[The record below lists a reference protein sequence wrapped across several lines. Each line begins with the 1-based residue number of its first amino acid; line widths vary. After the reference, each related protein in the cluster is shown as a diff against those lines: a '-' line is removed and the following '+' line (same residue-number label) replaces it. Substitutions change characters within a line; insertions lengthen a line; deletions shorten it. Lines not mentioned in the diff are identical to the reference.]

1 MMEKY
6 IKCTW
11 MRGGTSKGA
20 CFLESELSTD
30 ISTQNS
36 LLSKIYGSNDPSG
49 RQIDGMGGGTSTTS
63 KAVIVSKRAG
73 ERNGVN
79 YTFAQVDVASDLVDR
94 KGNCG
99 NMSSTV
105 GPFAIDNGLVE
116 DITEPTTQVQI
127 FNTNTQKT
135 IVAHVPVKNGKVVY
149 SGDYAI
155 SGVPGTAARIQ
166 LDFLSP
172 GGAVTKKL
180 LPTGRVVDTIELAD
194 GQKIDISIVDA
205 ANPLVF
211 VRAQDLGLTGS
222 EMPKDID
229 SKPELLE
236 KMLAIREAASV
247 MAQIA
252 TNLQEAKTIPAVP
265 KFCFIAPPANYT
277 SLEGEEI
284 KATQIDIQ
292 ARMLSMGKLH
302 PALAITGGVCIGV
315 AAKIPGTLVNQVV
328 AQAADRDE
336 LRIGHCS
343 GILSVGADVAINGN
357 VIEAKCGTVYRTAR
371 ILMRGE
377 ACIEV

>member
-1 MMEKY
+1 MEKY

-20 CFLESELSTD
+20 CFLESELTED
-30 ISTQNS
+30 ISTQNK

-73 ERNGVN
+73 ERNSVN
-79 YTFAQVDVASDLVDR
+79 YTFAQVDISSDLVDR

-105 GPFAIDNGLVE
+105 GPFAIDNGLIE

-135 IVAHVPVKNGKVVY
+135 IVAHVPVKNGQVVY
-149 SGDYAI
+149 TGDYAI

-166 LDFLSP
+166 LDFLHP

-180 LPTGRVVDTIELAD
+180 LPTGQVVDTIELPD
-194 GQKIDISIVDA
+194 GQKINISIVDA

-236 KMLAIREAASV
+236 KMLAIREIASV
-247 MAQIA
+247 MAGIA
-252 TNLQEAKTIPAVP
+252 ANLNEAKTIPAVP
-265 KFCFIAPPANYT
+265 KFCFIAPPATYI
-277 SLEGEEI
+277 SLEGETI
-284 KATQIDIQ
+284 KANHIDIQ

-315 AAKIPGTLVNQVV
+315 AAKIPGTLVNQIVSR
-328 AQAADRDE
+328 AASDE

-343 GILSVGADVAINGN
+343 GILSVGADVTVNEQA
-357 VIEAKCGTVYRTAR
+357 IEAKCGTVFRTAR

-377 ACIEV
+377 VCVDE

>member
-1 MMEKY
+1 
-6 IKCTW
+6 

-20 CFLESELSTD
+20 CFLESELTED
-30 ISTQNS
+30 ISTQNK

-73 ERNGVN
+73 EHNSVN
-79 YTFAQVDVASDLVDR
+79 YTFAQVDISSDLVDR

-105 GPFAIDNGLVE
+105 GPFAIDNGLIE
-116 DITEPTTQVQI
+116 DITEPTTQVEI

-135 IVAHVPVKNGKVVY
+135 IVAHVPVKNGQVVY
-149 SGDYAI
+149 TGDYAI

-166 LDFLSP
+166 LDFLHP

-180 LPTGRVVDTIELAD
+180 LPTGQVVDTIELPD
-194 GQKIDISIVDA
+194 GQKINISIVDA

-236 KMLAIREAASV
+236 KMLAIREIASV
-247 MAQIA
+247 MAGIA
-252 TNLQEAKTIPAVP
+252 ANLNEAKTIPAVP
-265 KFCFIAPPANYT
+265 KFCFIAPPATYI
-277 SLEGEEI
+277 SLEGETI
-284 KATQIDIQ
+284 KANHIDIQ

-315 AAKIPGTLVNQVV
+315 AAKIPGTLVNQIVSR
-328 AQAADRDE
+328 AASDE

-343 GILSVGADVAINGN
+343 GILSVGADVTVNGQA
-357 VIEAKCGTVYRTAR
+357 IEAKCGTVFRTAR

-377 ACIEV
+377 VCVDE

>member
-1 MMEKY
+1 
-6 IKCTW
+6 

-20 CFLESELSTD
+20 CFLESELSTE
-30 ISTQNS
+30 ISTQNK

-73 ERNGVN
+73 ERNSVN

-105 GPFAIDNGLVE
+105 GPFAIDSGLIE
-116 DITEPTTQVQI
+116 DITEPTTQVRI

-135 IVAHVPVKNGKVVY
+135 IVAHVPVKNGQVVY
-149 SGDYAI
+149 TGDYAI

-166 LDFLSP
+166 LDFLNP

-180 LPTGRVVDTIELAD
+180 LPTGHVADTIELAD

-222 EMPKDID
+222 EMPAEID
-229 SKPELLE
+229 SKPQLLE
-236 KMLAIREAASV
+236 KMLSIREKASV
-247 MAQIA
+247 MAGIA
-252 TNLQEAKTIPAVP
+252 VDLNEAKTIPAVP
-265 KFCFIAPPANYT
+265 KFCFIAPAAEYT
-277 SLEGEEI
+277 SLEGETI
-284 KATQIDIQ
+284 NTDQIDIQ

-315 AAKIPGTLVNQVV
+315 AAKIPGTLVNQMV
-328 AQAADRDE
+328 AQASNHDE
-336 LRIGHCS
+336 IRIGHCS
-343 GILSVGADVAINGN
+343 GILSVGADVAMNNGD
-357 VIEAKCGTVYRTAR
+357 VTAKCGTVFRTAR

-377 ACIEV
+377 ACVEE

>member
-1 MMEKY
+1 MEKY

-20 CFLESELSTD
+20 CFLESELSTE
-30 ISTQNS
+30 ISTQNK

-63 KAVIVSKRAG
+63 KAVIVSKRVG
-73 ERNGVN
+73 ERNCVN
-79 YTFAQVDVASDLVDR
+79 YTFAQVDVASNLVDR

-105 GPFAIDNGLVE
+105 GPFAIDSGLIE
-116 DITEPTTQVQI
+116 DITEPTTQVRI

-135 IVAHVPVKNGKVVY
+135 IVAHVPVKNGQVVY
-149 SGDYAI
+149 TGDYAI

-166 LDFLSP
+166 LDFLNP

-180 LPTGRVVDTIELAD
+180 LPTGHAADTIELED

-211 VRAQDLGLTGS
+211 VRAQDLGLIGS
-222 EMPKDID
+222 EMPAEID
-229 SKPELLE
+229 SKPQLLE
-236 KMLAIREAASV
+236 KMLSIREKASV
-247 MAQIA
+247 MAGIA
-252 TNLQEAKTIPAVP
+252 VDLNEAKTIPAVP
-265 KFCFIAPPANYT
+265 KFCFIAPAAEYT
-277 SLEGEEI
+277 SLEGETI
-284 KATQIDIQ
+284 KTDQIDIQ

-315 AAKIPGTLVNQVV
+315 AAKIPGTLVNQMI
-328 AQAADRDE
+328 AQASNHDE
-336 LRIGHCS
+336 IRIGHCS
-343 GILSVGADVAINGN
+343 GILSVGADVAMNNGD
-357 VIEAKCGTVYRTAR
+357 VEAKCGTVFRTAR

-377 ACIEV
+377 ACVEE

>member
-1 MMEKY
+1 MEKY

-252 TNLQEAKTIPAVP
+252 TNLQEAKTIQQKRSLPYLNSALLLHQPVILLWRAKRLKLPKLIFRHECCQWVNCIRHWLLPAGYVLVLQL
-265 KFCFIAPPANYT
+265 KFRVRWSIR
-277 SLEGEEI
+277 SLL
-284 KATQIDIQ
+284 
-292 ARMLSMGKLH
+292 RLL
-302 PALAITGGVCIGV
+302 TGMSYG
-315 AAKIPGTLVNQVV
+315 
-328 AQAADRDE
+328 
-336 LRIGHCS
+336 S
-343 GILSVGADVAINGN
+343 GIAVGF
-357 VIEAKCGTVYRTAR
+357 Y
-371 ILMRGE
+371 L
-377 ACIEV
+377 

>member
-1 MMEKY
+1 MEKY

-30 ISTQNS
+30 ISTQNK

-73 ERNGVN
+73 ERNSVN
-79 YTFAQVDVASDLVDR
+79 YTFAQVDIASDLVDR

-105 GPFAIDNGLVE
+105 GPFAIDNGLIE
-116 DITEPTTQVQI
+116 DITEPTTQVNI

-135 IVAHVPVKNGKVVY
+135 IVAHVPVKNGQVIY
-149 SGDYAI
+149 TGDYAI

-166 LDFLSP
+166 LDFLHP
-172 GGAVTKKL
+172 GGAVTKQL
-180 LPTGRVVDTIELAD
+180 LPTGHVVDHVELAD
-194 GQKIDISIVDA
+194 GQKIEISIVDA

-211 VRAQDLGLTGS
+211 VRAQDLGLRGD
-222 EMPKDID
+222 EQPEEID
-229 SKPELLE
+229 NKPDLLE
-236 KMLAIREAASV
+236 KMLTIREIASV
-247 MAQIA
+247 LAGIA
-252 TNLQEAKTIPAVP
+252 ADQNEAKTIPAVP
-265 KFCFIAPPANYT
+265 KFCFISPPADYI
-277 SLEGEEI
+277 SLEGQPI
-284 KATQIDIQ
+284 KTNQIDIQ

-302 PALAITGGVCIGV
+302 PALAITGGICIGV
-315 AAKIPGTLVNQVV
+315 AAKIPGTLVNQIVGP
-328 AQAADRDE
+328 AADQDE

-343 GILSVGADVAINGN
+343 GILSVGADVAINGED
-357 VIEAKCGTVYRTAR
+357 VEAKCGTVFRTAR

-377 ACIEV
+377 ACIED